1 MQLSEAQACEALR
14 AVLAPMGSCAVM
26 QQLFYQRRLPP
37 PSPDAARSG
46 LPPGHAAA
54 PIDLQLARPALRMLS
69 LPEDAEG
76 YAALFGAACLG
87 SPLGGGGALGAAAR
101 RWPAVERLR
110 TRVALASALQFE
122 ESDEEEE

>member
-14 AVLAPMGSCAVM
+14 AVLAPMASCAVM

-37 PSPDAARSG
+37 SPAAARTG

-54 PIDLQLARPALRMLS
+54 PIDLQLARPALRTLS
-69 LPEDAEG
+69 LPENAEG
-76 YAALFGAACLG
+76 YEALFGAACLG

-122 ESDEEEE
+122 ESDEEDR